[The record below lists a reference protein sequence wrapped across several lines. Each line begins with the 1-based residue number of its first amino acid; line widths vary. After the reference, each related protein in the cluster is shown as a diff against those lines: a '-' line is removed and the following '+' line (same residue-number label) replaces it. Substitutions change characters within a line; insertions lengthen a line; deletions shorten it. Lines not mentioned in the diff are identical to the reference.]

1 MSEEKFLLINRFLG
15 FYNSHII
22 NQFMHTS
29 ITQNAAL
36 HNATYSFELSHA
48 GKEKR
53 QSRLNNRMMI
63 YKDTDKFFRP
73 KLDIDE

>member
-1 MSEEKFLLINRFLG
+1 
-15 FYNSHII
+15 
-22 NQFMHTS
+22 MHTS

-63 YKDTDKFFRP
+63 YKDTDIFFRP